1 MANRHLSRSIV
12 LQTLFEW
19 DFNGRDNHRLKD
31 IMQRNISE
39 FAPGLT
45 DFGFMEGLLETII
58 NKQEILDG
66 IIVKSAP
73 EWPLDR
79 ISTID
84 RNVLR
89 MGLSELL
96 FGDKREVPS
105 KVAINEAIELAKSFG
120 GENSGKFVNG
130 VLGTVYKEMGEPE
143 GEEPHAPRRKGKE
156 PIDLSKLPIE
166 KLGGAVVYAE
176 DNGKIYLALVH
187 DVFGYWTLAKGGLEK
202 NEDERVGTAR
212 KILEEIGINITVG
225 ENIGKNE
232 YIASDPEKGKI
243 RKQVSYFIGEAKKEE
258 LDLKHTG
265 GLDDARWFE
274 ADDIVNLKMYDDI
287 VPLITKSIGIIATKN

>member
-19 DFNGRDNHRLKD
+19 DFNGKD
-31 IMQRNISE
+31 ISKIKDILSRNIAE

-45 DFGFMEGLLETII
+45 DFSFMESLLETIL
-58 NKQEILDG
+58 NKLEMLDG

-79 ISTID
+79 VSAID

-105 KVAINEAIELAKSFG
+105 RVAINEAIELGKSFG

-130 VLGTVYKEMGEPE
+130 VLGTVYKEMGGGE
-143 GEEPHAPRRKGKE
+143 GEPIVAKRKGKE
-156 PIDLSKLPIE
+156 PIDISKLPIE
-166 KLGGAVVYAE
+166 KLGGAVVFAKE
-176 DNGKIYLALVH
+176 NGRIYLAFVH
-187 DVFGYWTLAKGGLEK
+187 DIFGYWTLSNGRIEE
-202 NEDERVGTAR
+202 NEREEDGATREV
-212 KILEEIGINITVG
+212 LEEIGIKAEIKESLG
-225 ENIGKNE
+225 RNE
-232 YIASDPEKGKI
+232 YIASDPERGKI
-243 RKQVSYFIGEAKKEE
+243 RKQVSYFIAEAKKEE
-258 LDLKHTG
+258 LKLKSTG
-265 GLDDARWFE
+265 GLDNAKWFE
-274 ADDIVNLKMYDDI
+274 VGDIVDLKIYDDI
-287 VPLITKSIGIIATKN
+287 LPIITKAIGMIVKEN

>member
-19 DFNGRDNHRLKD
+19 DFTGRDNSKLKE
-31 IMQRNISE
+31 IMTRNIAE

-45 DFGFMEGLLETII
+45 DFSFIESLLEAII
-58 NKQEILDG
+58 NKQDILDG
-66 IIVKSAP
+66 LIVKSAP

-96 FGDKREVPS
+96 FGDKQEVPS
-105 KVAINEAIELAKSFG
+105 RVAINEAIELAKSFG

-130 VLGTVYKEMGEPE
+130 VLGTIYKEMGEPE
-143 GEEPHAPRRKGKE
+143 GEQPAPKRKGKE
-156 PIDLSKLPIE
+156 PIDITKLPIE
-166 KLGGAVVYAE
+166 RLGGAIVYAKE
-176 DNGKIYLALVH
+176 NGKIYLALVH
-187 DVFGYWTLAKGGLEK
+187 DVFGFWTLSKGRIEA
-202 NEDERVGTAR
+202 NENEEEGAAR
-212 KILEEIGINITVG
+212 EVLEEIGINITIG
-225 ENIGKNE
+225 ENVGRNE
-232 YIASDPEKGKI
+232 YIASDPERGKI

-258 LDLKHTG
+258 LTLKSTG

-274 ADDIVNLKMYDDI
+274 ADDIVDLKMYDDI

>member
-19 DFNGRDNHRLKD
+19 DFTGRDNSKLKE
-31 IMQRNISE
+31 IMTRNIAE

-45 DFGFMEGLLETII
+45 DFSFIESLLEAII
-58 NKQEILDG
+58 NKQDILDG
-66 IIVKSAP
+66 LIVKSAP

-96 FGDKREVPS
+96 FGDKQEVPS
-105 KVAINEAIELAKSFG
+105 RVAINEAIELAKSFG

-130 VLGTVYKEMGEPE
+130 VLGTIYKEMGEPE
-143 GEEPHAPRRKGKE
+143 GEQPAPKRKGKE
-156 PIDLSKLPIE
+156 PIDITKLPIE
-166 KLGGAVVYAE
+166 RLGGAIVYAKE
-176 DNGKIYLALVH
+176 GGKLYLALVH
-187 DVFGYWTLAKGGLEK
+187 DVFGFWTLSKGRIEADEK
-202 NEDERVGTAR
+202 EEEGAAR
-212 KILEEIGINITVG
+212 EVLEEIGINVKIG
-225 ENIGKNE
+225 ENVGRNE
-232 YIASDPEKGKI
+232 YIASDPERGKI
-243 RKQVSYFIGEAKKEE
+243 RKQVSYFIGEAKKE
-258 LDLKHTG
+258 DLNLKSTG

-274 ADDIVNLKMYDDI
+274 ADDIVDLKMYDDI
-287 VPLITKSIGIIATKN
+287 VPLITKSIGIIASK

>member
-19 DFNGRDNHRLKD
+19 DFNGRDNSKLKD
-31 IMQRNISE
+31 IMQRNIAE

-45 DFGFMEGLLETII
+45 DFSFIESLLEAII

-66 IIVKSAP
+66 LIVKSAP

-79 ISTID
+79 ISAID

-96 FGDKREVPS
+96 FGDKKEVPS
-105 KVAINEAIELAKSFG
+105 RVAINEAIELAKSFG

-130 VLGTVYKEMGEPE
+130 VLGTIYKEMGEPE
-143 GEEPHAPRRKGKE
+143 GEQPAPKRKGKE
-156 PIDLSKLPIE
+156 PIDITKLPIE
-166 KLGGAVVYAE
+166 RLGGAVVYAKE
-176 DNGKIYLALVH
+176 DGKIYLALVH
-187 DVFGYWTLAKGGLEK
+187 DVFGFWTLSKGRIEENEK
-202 NEDERVGTAR
+202 EEEGAAR
-212 KILEEIGINITVG
+212 EVLEEIGIKVTIG

-232 YIASDPEKGKI
+232 YIASDPERGKI
-243 RKQVSYFIGEAKKEE
+243 RKQVSYFIAEAKKD
-258 LDLKHTG
+258 DLNLKSTG

-274 ADDIVNLKMYDDI
+274 ADDIVDLKMYDDI
-287 VPLITKSIGIIATKN
+287 VPLITKSIGIIASKK

>member
-19 DFNGRDNHRLKD
+19 DFNGRDNSRLKE
-31 IMQRNISE
+31 IMLRNIAE

-45 DFGFMEGLLETII
+45 DFTFIEGLLESII
-58 NKQEILDG
+58 NKQETLDG

-79 ISTID
+79 ISTVD

-89 MGLSELL
+89 IGLSELL
-96 FGDKREVPS
+96 FGDKAEVPS
-105 KVAINEAIELAKSFG
+105 RVAINEAIELAKSFG

-143 GEEPHAPRRKGKE
+143 GEQTPAPKRKGKE
-156 PIDLSKLPIE
+156 PIDITKLPIE
-166 KLGGAVVYAE
+166 KLGGAVVYAKE
-176 DNGKIYLALVH
+176 GSKIWLALVH
-187 DVFGYWTLAKGGLEK
+187 DVFGYWTLTKGRIEE
-202 NEDERVGTAR
+202 NENVEEGAAR
-212 KILEEIGINITVG
+212 EVLEEIGIKVKIG

-232 YIASDPEKGKI
+232 YIASDPERGKI

-258 LDLKHTG
+258 LNLKSTG

-274 ADDIVNLKMYDDI
+274 ADDIVELKMYDDI
-287 VPLITKSIGIIATKN
+287 VPLITKAIGIIAAQK

>member
-19 DFNGRDNHRLKD
+19 DFNGKDNSKLKD
-31 IMQRNISE
+31 IMSRNITE

-45 DFGFMEGLLETII
+45 DFGFIESLLETVI
-58 NKQEILDG
+58 NKLEMLDG

-79 ISTID
+79 ISPID

-89 MGLSELL
+89 VGLTELL
-96 FGDKREVPS
+96 FGDKKEVPS
-105 KVAINEAIELAKSFG
+105 RVAINEAIELAKSFG

-143 GEEPHAPRRKGKE
+143 GEQNVSKKKKGKE

-166 KLGGAVVYAE
+166 KLGGAVVYAKE
-176 DNGKIYLALVH
+176 GDKIYLALVH
-187 DVFGYWTLAKGGLEK
+187 DVFGFWTLTKGRIEE
-202 NEDERVGTAR
+202 NENEEDGATREV
-212 KILEEIGINITVG
+212 KEEIGIDVTIG
-225 ENIGKNE
+225 ENVGRNE
-232 YIASDPEKGKI
+232 YVASDPERGKI
-243 RKQVSYFIGEAKKEE
+243 RKQVSYFIAEAKKEE
-258 LDLKHTG
+258 LNLKSTG

-274 ADDIVNLKMYDDI
+274 ADELVNLKMYDDI
-287 VPLITKSIGIIATKN
+287 VPLITKSIGIIASKN